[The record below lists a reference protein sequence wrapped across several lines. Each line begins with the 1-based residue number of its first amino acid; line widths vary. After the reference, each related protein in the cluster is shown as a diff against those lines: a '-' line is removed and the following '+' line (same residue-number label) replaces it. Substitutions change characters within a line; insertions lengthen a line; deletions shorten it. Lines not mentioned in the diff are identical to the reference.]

1 MKKTYS
7 YRMAFILALLI
18 LVLAAC
24 GEKTQEDVIAKLED
38 NKEEMT
44 GYKAKAEMSMNTGQ
58 EEQKFNIEIW
68 YKQED
73 FYRVS
78 LENSLDEKESQ
89 VILKNDDG
97 VFVLTPALDKSFKF
111 QTEWPENSSQPYL
124 YQSLISDILKDTEA
138 VFESNENHYVFKTK
152 TNYQS
157 NNNLPSQEV
166 YFDKDTYTPVMV
178 NVLDKDE
185 NALVEVKFSSFEMDP
200 SFNEDDF
207 SMEKN
212 MTQGDAAEEEE
223 EASAQVQE
231 DSETKEDLTVLYP
244 LFTAG
249 AEVSEKKEVELENG
263 SRVILTF
270 EGDKNFTLIEEKN
283 HTAPVLSSPQE
294 VRGEIVNLGNTIAA
308 LSDNTIE
315 WNYNGTDFT
324 LASEELTREEMIQ
337 VAQSVQGQTT
347 K

>member
-7 YRMAFILALLI
+7 YRVAFILALLI
-18 LVLAAC
+18 LLLAAC
-24 GEKTQEDVIAKLED
+24 GEKSQEDVISKLEE

-68 YKQED
+68 YKQDD

-78 LENSLDEKESQ
+78 LENSMDEKESQ
-89 VILKNDDG
+89 VILKNEDG

-124 YQSLISDILKDTEA
+124 YQSLINDVLKDTEA
-138 VFESNENHYVFKTK
+138 VFESNENHYLFKTK

-178 NVLDKDE
+178 NVLDKDQ
-185 NALVEVKFSSFEMDP
+185 NALVGVKFSSFEINP
-200 SFNEDDF
+200 TFNEDDF

-212 MTQGDAAEEEE
+212 MTNGDTADEETT
-223 EASAQVQE
+223 AQVEE

-244 LFTAG
+244 LYTAG
-249 AEVSEKKEVELENG
+249 AEIAEKKEVELENG

-270 EGDKNFTLIEEKN
+270 EGDKNFTLVEERN
-283 HTAPVLSSPQE
+283 HTAPTLSSPQE
-294 VRGEIVNLGNTIAA
+294 VRGEILNLGNTIAA
-308 LSDNTIE
+308 LSENTIQ
-315 WNYNGTDFT
+315 WNHNGTDFT
-324 LASEELTREEMIQ
+324 LASEELTREEMIE
-337 VAQSVQGQTT
+337 VAQSVQGQTA